1 MKSISFAFSIVL
13 AGILAAGIS
22 AFAAENESAA
32 LASLKF
38 FDTGVGLEE
47 RETKISGYQ
56 AKIVFANLKGE
67 YLADVNVRIR
77 RGSKEKAIHC
87 EGPWLLIKG
96 NPGRYEVIA
105 TVGKLVAKRN
115 ILLPRKGMK
124 AYFMHLR
131 AIQRPKKPPQKKIPM
146 GV

>member
-13 AGILAAGIS
+13 AGVLAAGIS
-22 AFAAENESAA
+22 AFAAGNDSAA

-56 AKIVFANLKGE
+56 AKLIFANPKGE

-96 NPGRYEVIA
+96 EPGRYEVIT

-115 ILLPRKGMK
+115 ILLPKKGMK
-124 AYFMHLR
+124 GYLFHLR
-131 AIQRPKKPPQKKIPM
+131 AIRLPKKSPKKKIPM